1 MDRKKLHA
9 EILDFLTER
18 VSWEE
23 KQRVWYQMRHDG
35 LGRKNPP
42 FPGAADLH
50 YALSD
55 TQIGQFKP
63 FYYKQIFGNE
73 LIATFVPTNKGQ
85 TELARIAEQWF
96 NFQLCYKSNLR
107 RESQIFSDKML
118 QSGQSVCKVLWDAEK
133 NQVMF
138 DAIDPMS
145 IIVPSYAR
153 GIQDVDKLVHVI
165 KLSVDAYKRNKHY
178 NQDPAFIKAI
188 TGKYYESSNS
198 DKSQLEQLK
207 KIREGFSTS
216 CSDNQIIIWETYV
229 REAVLDEDDK
239 EVEDDEGNVKY
250 QWRIYTYSPKRIEE
264 DIKPDFVLDYN
275 HGKLPFVQF
284 EFEIKEKSF
293 FSSRGI
299 VETVAM
305 EETYLSKLM
314 NEKADAITLCNRP
327 VYSSVGQ
334 PIPNTENLRM
344 NPGSI
349 LPVELKAIIH
359 PQPPIDYDNEMMSI
373 RQNAER
379 RVGTPDF
386 GINNNQ
392 PAMGSRT
399 ATEVSAITQLSSI
412 VVDLRASI
420 FRDSLTELY
429 NQAWSLLLQY
439 KKNDFQFYYQEEMM
453 EAEPKALQDIYFI
466 QPSGA
471 VDSYNKS
478 LQMQKADFMLKS
490 FWGNPYI
497 RQDQLVRNSL
507 TMIDPRFVPQ
517 LFQDPQESQAGQA
530 EDQAQECLLI
540 EQGFPAVVK
549 NIDDHLTHM
558 STLIHRLEMLTKLG
572 AHLNPLILKLYMN
585 HMNDHLFMF
594 KAQKG
599 KQAPE
604 ANQLEQAF
612 KQAMSVFIPRQTQP
626 PQNGVPPQST
636 PQQTAQQTAQQPQEM
651 MA

>member
-1 MDRKKLHA
+1 
-9 EILDFLTER
+9 
-18 VSWEE
+18 
-23 KQRVWYQMRHDG
+23 MRHDG

-73 LIATFVPTNKGQ
+73 LIATFVPTNKAQ
-85 TELARIAEQWF
+85 TELARMAEQWF

-118 QSGQSVCKVLWDAEK
+118 QSGQSVCKVIFDHEK
-133 NQVMF
+133 NQPMF
-138 DAIDPMS
+138 DAVDPMS
-145 IIVPSYAR
+145 IIVPPYTR

-165 KLSVDAYKRNKHY
+165 KLSVAAYKRNKNY
-178 NQDPAFIKAI
+178 NQDPTFIKNI
-188 TGKYYESSNS
+188 TGKYYEGSNT

-207 KIREGFSTS
+207 KLREGFTTS
-216 CSDNQIIIWETYV
+216 CADNQIIIWETYV
-229 REAVLDEDDK
+229 RESELNDK
-239 EVEDDEGNVKY
+239 GEEIKDSEGNIKY
-250 QWRIYTYSPKRIEE
+250 QWVIYTYSPKKNEE
-264 DIKPDFVLDYN
+264 DIQEPYVLPYN

-349 LPVELKAIIH
+349 IPVELKAIIN

-439 KKNDFQFYYQEEMM
+439 KKEDFEFYYQEEMQ
-453 EAEPKALQDIYFI
+453 EADPKALQDIYFI

-490 FWGNPYI
+490 YWGNPYI

-517 LFQDPQESQAGQA
+517 LFQDPQEAQASQS

-540 EQGFPAVVK
+540 EQGFPAAVK
-549 NIDDHLTHM
+549 NIDDHMVHM
-558 STLIHRLEMLTKLG
+558 TTEIQRLEMLSHIG
-572 AHLNPLILKLYMN
+572 VQLNPLAIKLYIQ

-604 ANQLEQAF
+604 AEQMQQAF
-612 KQAMSVFIPRQTQP
+612 KQTISAFMPRQMQP
-626 PQNGVPPQST
+626 MQNGIQPQSM
-636 PQQTAQQTAQQPQEM
+636 QQSPQQPQAM
-651 MA
+651 MS